1 VNVEFVAEP
10 RGIRFRLLCFSQNS
24 EKNWDSGQPCFSR
37 SAPHMPEL
45 PEVETMVRG
54 IRPHCQGRRID
65 AIEFPPCSRKPISVT
80 PDRRSIST
88 LAGQTLTRV
97 DRLGKRAILE
107 LDSRSV
113 LVVEPR
119 MTGLLLVTAPP
130 TTEHLR
136 VIWHFRPAAEPHL
149 ADELMFWDRRGLGT
163 LSLLTPDQYAG
174 LQQRLGPDALK
185 MTPADWQNRLAG
197 TGRPIKVALL
207 DQTIAAGIGNLYASE
222 ILHRAGISP
231 RRPAQNLSG
240 PRIEKLNQAVR
251 HVLTEAIR
259 FEGSTLNDGTYRN
272 ALNQDGSF
280 QNHHRVY
287 DREGDVCPTCGQ
299 TTIRRIVQAQRS
311 TFYCPS
317 CQK

>member
-1 VNVEFVAEP
+1 
-10 RGIRFRLLCFSQNS
+10 
-24 EKNWDSGQPCFSR
+24 
-37 SAPHMPEL
+37 MPEL

-54 IRPHCQGRRID
+54 IRPHCEGRRID
-65 AIEFPPCSRKPISVT
+65 AIEFPPCSRKPISVK
-80 PDRRSIST
+80 PDRQSISR
-88 LAGQTLTRV
+88 LAGQTLRRV
-97 DRLGKRAILE
+97 GRLGKRAILE
-107 LDSRSV
+107 LDSESV

-119 MTGLLLVTAPP
+119 MTGLLLVTDPP

-136 VIWHFRPAAEPHL
+136 VIWHLSPAAEPRL
-149 ADELMFWDRRGLGT
+149 ANELMFWDRRGLGT

-174 LQQRLGPDALK
+174 LQHRLGPDALD
-185 MTPADWQNRLAG
+185 MTPAEWRNRLTG
-197 TGRPIKVALL
+197 TGRAVKVALL
-207 DQTIAAGIGNLYASE
+207 DQTISAGIGNLYASE

-231 RRPAQNLSG
+231 KRPARSLSG
-240 PRIEKLNQAVR
+240 KRIEKLHEAVR
-251 HVLTEAIR
+251 YVLAEAVR

-287 DREGDVCPTCGQ
+287 DREGDLCPTCGEAN
-299 TTIRRIVQAQRS
+299 IRRIVQAQRS

>member
-1 VNVEFVAEP
+1 
-10 RGIRFRLLCFSQNS
+10 
-24 EKNWDSGQPCFSR
+24 
-37 SAPHMPEL
+37 MPEL

-54 IRPHCQGRRID
+54 IRPHCEGRRID
-65 AIEFPPCSRKPISVT
+65 AIGFPPCSRKPIKVT
-80 PDRRSIST
+80 PDRNSIST

-97 DRLGKRAILE
+97 GRLGKRAILE
-107 LDSRSV
+107 LDSCSV

-136 VIWHFRPAAEPHL
+136 VIWHFGPATEPHL
-149 ADELMFWDRRGLGT
+149 AHELMFWDRRGLGT
-163 LSLLTPDQYAG
+163 LALLTPDQYAG
-174 LQQRLGPDALK
+174 LQRRLGPDALK
-185 MTPADWQNRLAG
+185 MTPADWQNRLAD
-197 TGRPIKVALL
+197 TSRPIKVALL

-222 ILHRAGISP
+222 ILHQAGISP
-231 RRPAQNLSG
+231 KRPAKSLSRL
-240 PRIEKLNQAVR
+240 RIEKMNQAVR

-259 FEGSTLNDGTYRN
+259 LEGSTLNDGTYRN

-280 QNHHRVY
+280 QNYHRVY
-287 DREGDVCPTCGQ
+287 DREDELCPTCGQ
-299 TTIRRIVQAQRS
+299 ANIRRIVQAQRS